1 MILPTRI
8 TPVERCLLAA
18 GGELLAELDRPRSVS
33 SLWYKVRE
41 RPNLN
46 SFSRFV
52 LAIDLLFILDAAH
65 IDQETGLLKRGADH
79 A

>member
-8 TPVERCLLAA
+8 TPVEGCLLA
-18 GGELLAELDRPRSVS
+18 GGAELLHELERPRSVS
-33 SLWYKVRE
+33 SLWHAVRE

-52 LAIDLLFILDAAH
+52 LAIDLLFILDAVH
-65 IDQETGLLKRGADH
+65 LDEHTGLLRRGSGNA
-79 A
+79 

>member
-8 TPVERCLLAA
+8 TPIERCLLA
-18 GGELLAELDRPRSVS
+18 GGSDLLAELDRPRSVS
-33 SLWYKVRE
+33 SLWYTVRD
-41 RPNLN
+41 RPNLS

-52 LAIDLLFILDAAH
+52 LAIDLLFILGAIRVD
-65 IDQETGLLKRGADH
+65 DNTGLLRRGSDH

>member
-8 TPVERCLLAA
+8 TPIERCLLAG
-18 GGELLAELDRPRSVS
+18 GGEILAELARPRSVS
-33 SLWYKVRE
+33 ALWHTVRE
-41 RPNLN
+41 RPNLS

-52 LAIDLLFILDAAH
+52 LALDLLFLMGAIR
-65 IDQETGLLKRGADH
+65 IDNETGFVRRGHH

>member
-8 TPVERCLLAA
+8 TPIERCLLAA
-18 GGELLAELDRPRSVS
+18 GGELLSELERPKSIS

-41 RPNLN
+41 RANLN

-52 LAIDLLFILDAAH
+52 LAIDLLFILGAAH
-65 IDQETGLLKRGADH
+65 IDQETGLLRRGVGNA
-79 A
+79 